1 MNGTSKPPAALRCP
15 WWWRAP
21 SLVLGAFSFLS
32 IILASKRLHPFCSS
46 QRLEVPPRRGWDWG
60 RKPWRP
66 EPCAQA
72 VGSVV
77 CDSGCLAQPCEV
89 VRAQLA
95 KGGWSPRPQ
104 EAWRVGVPVVLCLHL
119 ADSAGGDAF
128 SLSPSS
134 RPRRRGFLMN
144 LYSCHSFFL

>member
-1 MNGTSKPPAALRCP
+1 MEGPSHLLRDARGGGELP
-15 WWWRAP
+15 VWSYEHSASSP
-21 SLVLGAFSFLS
+21 SFQPRKGFIHF
-32 IILASKRLHPFCSS
+32 
-46 QRLEVPPRRGWDWG
+46 VPPKGWRSHPEGAGIGAGSPGGRSPVPRQRG
-60 RKPWRP
+60 
-66 EPCAQA
+66 
-72 VGSVV
+72 V
-77 CDSGCLAQPCEV
+77 CDSGRLAQPCEV

-104 EAWRVGVPVVLCLHL
+104 EAWRVGVPVVLRLHL